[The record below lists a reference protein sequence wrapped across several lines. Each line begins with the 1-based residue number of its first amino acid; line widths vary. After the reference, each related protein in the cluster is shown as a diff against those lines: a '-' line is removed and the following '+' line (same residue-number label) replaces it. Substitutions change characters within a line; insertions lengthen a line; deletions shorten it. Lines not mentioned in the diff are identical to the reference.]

1 VTLPPPETFGGSINA
16 MNLKA
21 FRSLINSG
29 KTPRMTKEIVLL
41 KLGGS
46 LITDKD
52 KPYTPRLDKLAD
64 LAQEIRTVL
73 DSNPNLLLIL
83 GHGSGSFGHTAAKKH
98 DTRKGLAA
106 EGSVLAA
113 EDGGKSK
120 EYWKGFAEVRF
131 QAAELNRYVM
141 QSLLNAGL
149 PAIPFP
155 PSSSMVSNDLKVT
168 HHNVLAI
175 RKALEARLLPVVY
188 GDVAFDETRG
198 GTILSTEDVFAFL
211 VEHFSPDRILLAGIE
226 AGVWED
232 FPGRTKLV
240 NEISSQVNEK
250 MRAGIAGSASTDV
263 TGGMKAKVE
272 EMLALIQKN
281 KGLTVQ
287 IFPAESKGLL
297 SRALLGENVGTL
309 LKA

>member
-1 VTLPPPETFGGSINA
+1 
-16 MNLKA
+16 
-21 FRSLINSG
+21 
-29 KTPRMTKEIVLL
+29 MTKELIFL

-64 LAQEIRTVL
+64 LAQEIKTVL
-73 DSNPNLLLIL
+73 DSTPDLLLIL

-98 DTRKGLAA
+98 GTRDGLIDPKGLKRPL
-106 EGSVLAA
+106 GSS
-113 EDGGKSK
+113 E

-141 QSLLNAGL
+141 EALINAGV
-149 PAIPFP
+149 PSISFP
-155 PSSSMVSNDLKVT
+155 PSSSMVSNNRKVT
-168 HHNVLAI
+168 SHNSLAI
-175 RKALEARLLPVVY
+175 RKALDAHLLPVVH
-188 GDVAFDETRG
+188 GDVVFDETLG

-211 VEHFSPDRILLAGIE
+211 AEQFFPTQILLAGIE

-232 FPGRTKLV
+232 FPARTRLV
-240 NEISSQVNEK
+240 KQIQLSDYEK
-250 MRAGIAGSASTDV
+250 MRTGIRGSASTDV

-281 KGLTVQ
+281 KDLTVQ
-287 IFPAESKGLL
+287 IFSAEEGGHLT
-297 SRALLGENVGTL
+297 RALKGENVGTL
-309 LKA
+309 LRG